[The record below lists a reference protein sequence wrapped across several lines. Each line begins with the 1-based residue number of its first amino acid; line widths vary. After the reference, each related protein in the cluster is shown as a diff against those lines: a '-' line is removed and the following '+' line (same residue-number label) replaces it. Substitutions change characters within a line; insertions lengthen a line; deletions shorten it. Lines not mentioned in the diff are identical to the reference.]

1 MSDFKDRKINKKRKF
16 VADGVFNA
24 EVHELLSSLLQD
36 FGYGGVTI
44 KASQN
49 LTKITPR
56 VASQDDKKVEQ
67 RTVKEIERLIQKR
80 FGFEEDKLKVNID
93 PISNRGLSA
102 SAQVEVLKSNL
113 ITGYSV
119 RYCAMRTIN
128 TVMRS
133 GRADGCEVI
142 ISGKLRQQRASSMK
156 YKKGYIV
163 ATGHPKKVFVDVA
176 VRHVLLKQGVIG
188 LKVKI
193 MLPYSGGNNADAR
206 KRIQGGLPFP
216 LPDKVTIEL
225 PKPDLEGDFLPGSH
239 NQAEEES
246 TPVEATPEDN

>member
-1 MSDFKDRKINKKRKF
+1 MSDFKDRRINKKKKF

-24 EVHELLSSLLQD
+24 EVHELLAKILGD

-49 LTKITPR
+49 LTRISPK
-56 VASQDDKKVEQ
+56 VASQEDKKVDQ
-67 RTVKEIERLIQKR
+67 RTVKEIERLLQKR
-80 FGFEEDKLKVNID
+80 FGFDEDKLRVNMD
-93 PISNRGLSA
+93 PINNRGLSA
-102 SAQVEVLKSNL
+102 SAQVEGLKTNL

-133 GRADGCEVI
+133 GRADGCEVV
-142 ISGKLRQQRASSMK
+142 ISGKLRQQRAKAMK

-163 ATGHPKKVFVDVA
+163 STGHPQKVFVDTA
-176 VRHVLLKQGVIG
+176 IRHVFLKQGVIG

-193 MLPYSGGNNADAR
+193 MLPYNGGNTQDRR
-206 KRIQGGLPFP
+206 KKIQGGIAFP
-216 LPDKVTIEL
+216 LPDKVTIET
-225 PKPDLEGDFLPGSH
+225 PKEDFEEDVIPGVGGTTEETTP
-239 NQAEEES
+239 AE
-246 TPVEATPEDN
+246 PTPEAN